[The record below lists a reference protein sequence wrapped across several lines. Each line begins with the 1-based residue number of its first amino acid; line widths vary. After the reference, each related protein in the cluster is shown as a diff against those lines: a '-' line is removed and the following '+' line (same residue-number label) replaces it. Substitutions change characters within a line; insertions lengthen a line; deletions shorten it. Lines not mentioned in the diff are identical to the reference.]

1 MKLETVELGNFS
13 KIPFDINVSLLKNQW
28 LYFLQN
34 PTGAKPSKLPSIGQ
48 VCYVNLGIGYP
59 SELYGGHWCYVY
71 KKLSSTKLLVVP
83 LTSVKETSKE
93 ANVEYQIDIQVEK
106 LCESGISRLQLSDMR
121 CIDTQRIY
129 VRKGFFNILDNH
141 QDIEDKVVNT
151 LR

>member
-1 MKLETVELGNFS
+1 MRLEAVELDSFS

-34 PTGAKPSKLPSIGQ
+34 PIGAKPAKLPSIGQ
-48 VCYVNLGIGYP
+48 VCYGNLGIGYP
-59 SELYGGHWCYVY
+59 NEIYGGHWCYVY
-71 KKLSSTKLLVVP
+71 KKLSATKLLVVP

-93 ANVEYQIDIQVEK
+93 ANGEYQIDIQVEK
-106 LCESGISRLQLSDMR
+106 LCKNGVSRLQLSDMR

-129 VRKGFFNILDNH
+129 VRKGFFDVLDNH
-141 QDIEDKVVNT
+141 QDIEDKIVDT